1 MRQLLVLA
9 FALLL
14 TIFGL
19 AAEVF
24 SQDFDP
30 QEYLLGS
37 WTVNVEKT
45 QRRWSGDPKL
55 KDLSHSLGQIP
66 IAAPSIQFSKTELTF
81 EIYEGFSRQSTF
93 QVQSY
98 DTRSKQLELKLTH
111 ATRESTIQLEVSD
124 IDTLVLYQPA
134 SSIGAIEIVY
144 TRKVRRN
151 KDKPSELSKLSGKWH
166 LDVEATKKLWEQSIE
181 PDILESYNPI
191 GTASLEEAQ
200 WLKIEANEIEF
211 SDQSFGSWSNFKT
224 EKETIFVGRRND
236 RSNGEINIISEQAIQ
251 FSQHRRNLFAV
262 FKRDKDAKLSL
273 ESFPENNHA
282 RKFLKHFQKNKPR
295 PPINNHLGPIAVSGN
310 VEFGRIDI
318 TRRRSSFSA
327 VGADMKSMSLEF
339 LVMLP
344 ERNYAGTQN
353 CMLKLTR
360 LDDIQDIQD
369 DSGKQLLEG
378 RRERIKSLKPPVRI
392 NGSRTNRDGATGP
405 TFGFT
410 VNAPGVGATSLK
422 NVSGQIEVIPFK
434 TKKIRFKNIGA
445 LQGKP
450 LEHPL
455 LKGLDIQPRIK
466 NGEFPK
472 FVLSSSL
479 ETREKIVQWHL
490 ESADGEKLRATSHGR
505 GNGEVYQGFRKP
517 IPEDARLV
525 MTVTILQSS
534 RPFAFEFIDTKL
546 P

>member
-19 AAEVF
+19 AAEVY

-55 KDLSHSLGQIP
+55 KNLSQSLGQIP

-191 GTASLEEAQ
+191 GTAISWAEETIAVMERST
-200 WLKIEANEIEF
+200 LYLNKRSNFPSIDEICLPF
-211 SDQSFGSWSNFKT
+211 LNGIRTQSFRWSHFLRTIMPGNF
-224 EKETIFVGRRND
+224 
-236 RSNGEINIISEQAIQ
+236 
-251 FSQHRRNLFAV
+251 
-262 FKRDKDAKLSL
+262 
-273 ESFPENNHA
+273 
-282 RKFLKHFQKNKPR
+282 
-295 PPINNHLGPIAVSGN
+295 
-310 VEFGRIDI
+310 
-318 TRRRSSFSA
+318 
-327 VGADMKSMSLEF
+327 
-339 LVMLP
+339 
-344 ERNYAGTQN
+344 
-353 CMLKLTR
+353 
-360 LDDIQDIQD
+360 
-369 DSGKQLLEG
+369 
-378 RRERIKSLKPPVRI
+378 
-392 NGSRTNRDGATGP
+392 
-405 TFGFT
+405 
-410 VNAPGVGATSLK
+410 
-422 NVSGQIEVIPFK
+422 
-434 TKKIRFKNIGA
+434 
-445 LQGKP
+445 
-450 LEHPL
+450 
-455 LKGLDIQPRIK
+455 
-466 NGEFPK
+466 
-472 FVLSSSL
+472 
-479 ETREKIVQWHL
+479 
-490 ESADGEKLRATSHGR
+490 
-505 GNGEVYQGFRKP
+505 
-517 IPEDARLV
+517 
-525 MTVTILQSS
+525 
-534 RPFAFEFIDTKL
+534 
-546 P
+546 

>member
-1 MRQLLVLA
+1 
-9 FALLL
+9 
-14 TIFGL
+14 
-19 AAEVF
+19 
-24 SQDFDP
+24 
-30 QEYLLGS
+30 
-37 WTVNVEKT
+37 
-45 QRRWSGDPKL
+45 
-55 KDLSHSLGQIP
+55 
-66 IAAPSIQFSKTELTF
+66 
-81 EIYEGFSRQSTF
+81 
-93 QVQSY
+93 
-98 DTRSKQLELKLTH
+98 
-111 ATRESTIQLEVSD
+111 
-124 IDTLVLYQPA
+124 
-134 SSIGAIEIVY
+134 
-144 TRKVRRN
+144 
-151 KDKPSELSKLSGKWH
+151 
-166 LDVEATKKLWEQSIE
+166 
-181 PDILESYNPI
+181 
-191 GTASLEEAQ
+191 
-200 WLKIEANEIEF
+200 
-211 SDQSFGSWSNFKT
+211 
-224 EKETIFVGRRND
+224 
-236 RSNGEINIISEQAIQ
+236 
-251 FSQHRRNLFAV
+251 LFAV

-282 RKFLKHFQKNKPR
+282 RNFLGQYQKNKPR
-295 PPINNHLGPIAVSGN
+295 PPIKNHRGPIAVSGN

-360 LDDIQDIQD
+360 LDDIQD

-378 RRERIKSLKPPVRI
+378 RRERIKYLKHHVRA
-392 NGSRTNRDGATGP
+392 NGRRTNRDGATGP

-422 NVSGQIEVIPFK
+422 NVSGQIEVIPFN

-490 ESADGEKLRATSHGR
+490 ESADGENQACDDRHHPAI
-505 GNGEVYQGFRKP
+505 V
-517 IPEDARLV
+517 AAV
-525 MTVTILQSS
+525 CV
-534 RPFAFEFIDTKL
+534 
-546 P
+546 